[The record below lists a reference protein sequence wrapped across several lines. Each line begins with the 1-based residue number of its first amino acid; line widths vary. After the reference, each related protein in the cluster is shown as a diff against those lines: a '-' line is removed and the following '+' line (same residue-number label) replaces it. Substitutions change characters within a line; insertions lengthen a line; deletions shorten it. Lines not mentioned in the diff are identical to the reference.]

1 MRNIALKS
9 TNNGKN
15 LSLSN
20 VGKKKATD
28 ISVRIEFP
36 DQIRIFEIEKIKNMK
51 EPKALKK
58 PRDLNEVA
66 YEGMNRSA
74 IVLQRI
80 QNQFDMPIPRMVDLD
95 ALSRYIPVNP
105 NIYEN
110 VEVVDNILMIET
122 NRGLLH
128 TKSDS
133 FDSIYVVAL
142 EKGKFK
148 AKVSL
153 MCAEFVEPVN
163 IEITFVCE

>member
-1 MRNIALKS
+1 
-9 TNNGKN
+9 
-15 LSLSN
+15 
-20 VGKKKATD
+20 
-28 ISVRIEFP
+28 
-36 DQIRIFEIEKIKNMK
+36 
-51 EPKALKK
+51 
-58 PRDLNEVA
+58 
-66 YEGMNRSA
+66 MNRSA